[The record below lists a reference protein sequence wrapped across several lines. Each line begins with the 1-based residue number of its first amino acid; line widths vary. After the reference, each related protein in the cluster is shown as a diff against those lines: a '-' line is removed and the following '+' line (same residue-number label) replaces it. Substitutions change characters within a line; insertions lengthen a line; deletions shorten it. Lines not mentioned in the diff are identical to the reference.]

1 MNIPLY
7 YRQLGFVQLIISK
20 MSENLIIYL
29 LFFSILPRS
38 GSETNNSGNKSTK
51 KFRIQPDPH
60 HCFFLS
66 QNNLNSGKG
75 RRGGGGGAHEQ
86 RRTGT
91 SWRGQPAAEPAGFT
105 TSYTYIADTAHLFF
119 TAQSKRQVF
128 PKFQYIRNVNG
139 NKLMLRIVIMLEKL
153 LIKVY
158 SFKFHTKG

>member
-75 RRGGGGGAHEQ
+75 RRGGGGVH
-86 RRTGT
+86 T
-91 SWRGQPAAEPAGFT
+91 SSAGLGLAGGV
-105 TSYTYIADTAHLFF
+105 SLLLSQQDSPLATYIADTAHLFF

>member
-7 YRQLGFVQLIISK
+7 YRRLGFVQLIISK

-75 RRGGGGGAHEQ
+75 RRGGGVHTSSAGLGLAGGVSLLLSQQDSPLAIH
-86 RRTGT
+86 TLLTLHIYFSPHNPNGK
-91 SWRGQPAAEPAGFT
+91 
-105 TSYTYIADTAHLFF
+105 FF
-119 TAQSKRQVF
+119 
-128 PKFQYIRNVNG
+128 P
-139 NKLMLRIVIMLEKL
+139 
-153 LIKVY
+153 
-158 SFKFHTKG
+158 SFNILGM